1 VSEVLRHG
9 LSIVALV
16 GAGIL
21 AGVLFATAISVVPA
35 AAALPAGQYVRL
47 HKLLGRFYD
56 PTMPLISV
64 SALVSNAVLA
74 TALGPD
80 TTTRRLFGLS
90 AALLFGVAVVSQTRN
105 VPINRRV
112 KVLDADALPADWRD
126 PRRQW
131 RDWNLVRTVLAI
143 LALAANASA
152 VSLMS

>member
-1 VSEVLRHG
+1 
-9 LSIVALV
+9 
-16 GAGIL
+16 
-21 AGVLFATAISVVPA
+21 
-35 AAALPAGQYVRL
+35 
-47 HKLLGRFYD
+47 
-56 PTMPLISV
+56 M
-64 SALVSNAVLA
+64 
-74 TALGPD
+74 GPD